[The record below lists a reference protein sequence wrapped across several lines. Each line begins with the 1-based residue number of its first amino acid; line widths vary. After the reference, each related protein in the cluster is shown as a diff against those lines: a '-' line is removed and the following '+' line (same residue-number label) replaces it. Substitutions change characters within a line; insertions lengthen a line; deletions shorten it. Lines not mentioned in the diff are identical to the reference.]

1 MIILARSYKLVPDKP
16 VSLKAVRFIS
26 LRKFSFVFN
35 TLYLMINY
43 LAALGTDLK
52 EFYKLGKKLAYIKI
66 WNTINFF
73 DLYAY
78 SLEQTERIR
87 KL

>member
-1 MIILARSYKLVPDKP
+1 
-16 VSLKAVRFIS
+16 
-26 LRKFSFVFN
+26 
-35 TLYLMINY
+35 MINY
-43 LAALGTDLK
+43 IFSGTGRTETVKPSQITYGFCLTLTDLK
-52 EFYKLGKKLAYIKI
+52 EFYKLGKKLTYIKI

-78 SLEQTERIR
+78 SLKQTERIR